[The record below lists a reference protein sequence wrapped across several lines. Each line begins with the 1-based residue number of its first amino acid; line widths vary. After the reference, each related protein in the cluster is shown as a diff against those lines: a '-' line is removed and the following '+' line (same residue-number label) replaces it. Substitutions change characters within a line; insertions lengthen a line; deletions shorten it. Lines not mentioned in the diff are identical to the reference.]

1 MEELMLQQES
11 PKLLLRVVMFLAVQV
26 LVYLILS
33 KSSCIF
39 STSKK
44 ISRSFSFRPARS
56 ASIRSMLA
64 AISDL
69 PAAEFATADTAA
81 ADYEDDDCKD

>member
-1 MEELMLQQES
+1 MEELTLMEES
-11 PKLLLRVVMFLAVQV
+11 PKFLLRVVIFLAVQV

-69 PAAEFATADTAA
+69 PAAEFAAVTA
-81 ADYEDDDCKD
+81 ADYEDDDRKD